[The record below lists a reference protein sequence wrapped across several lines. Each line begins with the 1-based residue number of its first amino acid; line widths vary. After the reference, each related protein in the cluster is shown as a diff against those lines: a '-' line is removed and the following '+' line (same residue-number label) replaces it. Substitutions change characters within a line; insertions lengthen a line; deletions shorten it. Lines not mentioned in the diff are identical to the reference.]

1 MATLIRIGNS
11 QGIRIP
17 KVIIAQAQLND
28 RELNFKIIEEGL
40 LIQPIK
46 KPRQGWKKQFE
57 QAQSVKK
64 SDEIDKEWLDAKL
77 VENEGW
83 EW

>member
-17 KVIIAQAQLND
+17 KVIIDQAQLND
-28 RELNFKIIEEGL
+28 RELNFKIIDEGL
-40 LIQPIK
+40 LIQPLK
-46 KPRQGWKKQFE
+46 KPRQGWKKLFKK
-57 QAQSVKK
+57 AQLVNK
-64 SDEIDKEWLDAKL
+64 SDEIDKEWLDAQL
-77 VENEGW
+77 VENEDW

>member
-17 KVIIAQAQLND
+17 KATIEQAQLND
-28 RELNFKIIEEGL
+28 KELNLKVVDDGL
-40 LIQPIK
+40 LIQPVDR
-46 KPRQGWKKQFE
+46 PRKGWREQFE
-57 QAQSVKK
+57 KAPAGHGA
-64 SDEIDKEWLDAKL
+64 DEIDKEWLDAPL
-77 VENEGW
+77 VGDEEW

>member
-17 KVIIAQAQLND
+17 KIIIDQAQLND
-28 RELNFKIIEEGL
+28 RELNFKITDEGL
-40 LIQPIK
+40 LIQPLK
-46 KPRQGWKKQFE
+46 KPRQGWKKLFKK
-57 QAQSVKK
+57 AQLVNE
-64 SDEIDKEWLDAKL
+64 SDESDKEWLEAQL
-77 VENEGW
+77 VENEDW